1 MQVANLCAE
10 VAAKIGANVQLV
22 RTAALYH
29 DIGKLQNPAFFTENQ
44 NAFNPHDGLPEEQSA
59 QIIIRHV
66 ADGLEM
72 ADKHRLPS
80 VIKECIATHHGR
92 SKAKYFYVNYVN
104 KHPDEPVNEEI
115 FTYPG
120 PNPHTK
126 EQAILMMADSTEAA
140 SRSLPENTEDSIRQ
154 LVNRII
160 DQQVT
165 EGYFDN
171 CPITFQDIATAKD
184 VLVSSLKTIY
194 HARISYP
201 TLEQAAPPKPEVQS
215 EVANARPV
223 EGKEKA

>member
-1 MQVANLCAE
+1 MQVANLSAE
-10 VAAKIGANVQLV
+10 VAGKIGANVQLV

-44 NAFNPHDGLPEEQSA
+44 SGTNPHDNLPEEQSA

-66 ADGLEM
+66 TDGIEM
-72 ADKHRLPS
+72 AEKHRLPS

-104 KHPDEPVNEEI
+104 KHPEEPVNEEL

-120 PNPHTK
+120 PNPQTK

-140 SRSLPENTEDSIRQ
+140 SRSLPEKTEASIRD
-154 LVNRII
+154 LVSKII
-160 DQQVT
+160 DQQVAD
-165 EGYFDN
+165 GCFSN
-171 CPITFQDIATAKD
+171 CPITFQDVATAKE

-201 TLEQAAPPKPEVQS
+201 DLDKPKENTENS
-215 EVANARPV
+215 EK
-223 EGKEKA
+223 KEILRAD